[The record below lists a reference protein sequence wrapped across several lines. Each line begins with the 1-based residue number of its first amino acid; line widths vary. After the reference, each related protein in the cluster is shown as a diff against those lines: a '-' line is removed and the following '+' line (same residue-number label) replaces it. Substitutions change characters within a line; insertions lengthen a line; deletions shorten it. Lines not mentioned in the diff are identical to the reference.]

1 MALSEIVRRARRSL
15 ARRNDYNHLFREI
28 ENFSDREL
36 CEMGT
41 TRREIRRE
49 AWRAVYG

>member
-1 MALSEIVRRARRSL
+1 MALSEIVRRARRGL
-15 ARRNDYNHLFREI
+15 ARRSDYHRLVREI

-41 TRREIRRE
+41 TRDEIRRE
-49 AWRAVYG
+49 AGRAVYG